1 MKWDPGTPRAVV
13 LKRQDTHPP
22 LGGSPQQLP
31 RAPSPETGT
40 LEVGMG
46 PRILDLQRTPHHC
59 RCDPGARPS
68 LQRTPEYLRE
78 RSPLPFL
85 GSVTNGPPATADSH
99 GNPHRWV
106 FTAVLGVSE
115 VGCRAKAA
123 AGPEAMP
130 RVVALDPSF
139 LQSPVHRGLL
149 PLPAAPLC
157 LPQSGCVLVC
167 AVGGTAGP
175 TGPGMCL
182 NSCGLAHV

>member
-1 MKWDPGTPRAVV
+1 MKWDLGTPRAVA
-13 LKRQDTHPP
+13 LKRQDTHLP
-22 LGGSPQQLP
+22 LGGSPRQLP

-40 LEVGMG
+40 LEVGTG
-46 PRILDLQRTPHHC
+46 PGILGLQRTPHHC
-59 RCDPGARPS
+59 RCHPRARPS
-68 LQRTPEYLRE
+68 LLRAPEYLGE

-85 GSVTNGPPATADSH
+85 GSVANGPRAAADSH

-139 LQSPVHRGLL
+139 LQSPVHHGPL

-167 AVGGTAGP
+167 AVGRQLDP
-175 TGPGMCL
+175 Q
-182 NSCGLAHV
+182 GLECA